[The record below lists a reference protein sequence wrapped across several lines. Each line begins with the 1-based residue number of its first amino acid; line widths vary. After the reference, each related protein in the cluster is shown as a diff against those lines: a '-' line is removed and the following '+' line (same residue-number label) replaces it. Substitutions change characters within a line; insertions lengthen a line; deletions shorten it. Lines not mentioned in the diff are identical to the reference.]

1 MAKAFSTICIVKKF
15 IIFLLYKWFFESFS
29 SFCTKKI
36 KTYSEVWY
44 TIQGESSIGN

>member
-1 MAKAFSTICIVKKF
+1 MAKAFYNHLHCQKI

-29 SFCTKKI
+29 SFCMKKI